1 MADKAIGELPAAPA
15 IYDDSLFVAE
25 QQGKA
30 VKITGRQLR
39 SLAGTGGGTGGGTS
53 GGGETS
59 GGGGASWGFVE
70 METSV
75 PVANRVDNTLYGLIL
90 EEYGG

>member
-39 SLAGTGGGTGGGTS
+39 SLAGTGSGTGDGDTS
-53 GGGETS
+53 
-59 GGGGASWGFVE
+59 GGGASWGFVE

-75 PVANRVDNTLYGLIL
+75 PVANRIDNTLYGLIL
-90 EEYGG
+90 QEYGG

>member
-39 SLAGTGGGTGGGTS
+39 SLAGGSGSGGTS
-53 GGGETS
+53 GGETS
-59 GGGGASWGFVE
+59 GGASWGFVE

-75 PVANRVDNTLYGLIL
+75 PVENRVDNTLYGLIL
-90 EEYGG
+90 QEYGG

>member
-1 MADKAIGELPAAPA
+1 MADKAIGELPAATA

-39 SLAGTGGGTGGGTS
+39 SIAGTGSTGGGTS
-53 GGGETS
+53 GGGDTS
-59 GGGGASWGFVE
+59 GSGGASWGFIE
-70 METSV
+70 METSI
-75 PVANRVDNTLYGLIL
+75 PVANRFDNTLYGLIMQ
-90 EEYGG
+90 EYGG

>member
-39 SLAGTGGGTGGGTS
+39 SLAGTGSGGGSSGGDGSSGTGG
-53 GGGETS
+53 
-59 GGGGASWGFVE
+59 ASFGFIE
-70 METSV
+70 METSI
-75 PVANRVDNTLYGLIL
+75 PVANRVDHTLYGLIL
-90 EEYGG
+90 EEYRG

>member
-1 MADKAIGELPAAPA
+1 MADRHIGVLPAAPA
-15 IYDDSLFVAE
+15 VYDDSLFVAE

-39 SLAGTGGGTGGGTS
+39 SIAGTGGGS
-53 GGGETS
+53 GGNTS
-59 GGGGASWGFVE
+59 SGTSWGFVE
-70 METSV
+70 MESSI

-90 EEYGG
+90 EAYE